1 MRTRGQLIT
10 LQEAPGTSCILDA
23 GEVGMIPLGDF
34 QLDAQ
39 GEATQWHKLAVEGK
53 WDGHWMGAFI
63 LTPTMFDQ
71 MVHSFDASDI
81 ETVVDYEH
89 SSVYGSDTAPA
100 AGWINQ
106 LQTRRSEAG
115 QGELWGQVKWTARA
129 SNMIKANEKKYLS
142 PTINFN
148 ARDRITGKPS
158 GARLHSVALTNTPFL
173 HELPEVRL
181 NSLLG
186 ALGHHQPEANPMD
199 KEQFKA
205 LCVALKLDPETT
217 TQEQALIKLAAI
229 MAASDTAA
237 TELTAIRAALS
248 VTAGGSVTEAISAL
262 NVKAATGAAGNE
274 EMAAMRVQVAV
285 LSEAH
290 QTGAAEAAVIEH
302 QRLGRVGAKGTDS
315 WNACM
320 DLAKKNPETFQT
332 LMGTIAKGSVGP
344 VVETTVPNGA
354 DARASSGAD
363 AALQTPEFKT
373 YCTQLGITA
382 EDLEKA
388 KAAGTIQ

>member
-1 MRTRGQLIT
+1 MSKRSRLIT
-10 LQEAPGTSCILDA
+10 LQAAPEDSRILDP
-23 GEVGMIPLGDF
+23 GDVGMIPLGDF

-39 GEATQWHKLAVEGK
+39 GEAVQWHQLAVEGK
-53 WDGHWMGAFI
+53 WSGHWMGSFT
-63 LTPTMFDQ
+63 LTGAMFDQ
-71 MVHSFDASDI
+71 MVHAFDSSAI

-89 SSVYGSDTAPA
+89 NSIYGDTAPA
-100 AGWINQ
+100 SGWISA
-106 LQTRRSEAG
+106 LQNRKSEGGAA
-115 QGELWGQVKWTARA
+115 QLWGQVKWTARA
-129 SNMIKANEKKYLS
+129 AGFIAAGEYKYLS

-148 ARDRITGKPS
+148 ARDRKS
-158 GARLHSVALTNTPFL
+158 GAQVGAMLHSVALTNTPFL
-173 HELPEVRL
+173 EELPEVRL

-229 MAASDTAA
+229 MAATDTAA
-237 TELTAIRAALS
+237 TELAAIRTALS

-262 NVKAATGAAGNE
+262 NVKATTGAGAAD
-274 EMAAMRVQVAV
+274 EMTTLRAQVAV

-315 WNACM
+315 WTACM

-332 LMGTIAKGSVGP
+332 LMATIAKGSVGP
-344 VVETTVPNGA
+344 IVETTVPNGA
-354 DARASSGAD
+354 DARASSDGTV
-363 AALQTPEFKT
+363 QTPEFKT

-382 EDLEKA
+382 EDLVKA
-388 KAAGTIQ
+388 KADGTI